1 MLAFSA
7 FLASNLERKV
17 SNMHVDSAF
26 PAASFTT
33 NVSFRHLNQAPLGG
47 PPVFVRTAAEIL
59 RAAGQALGFVA
70 QGLMF
75 ALAMWLLLAAPGFMS
90 GRDGP
95 IRVEAARQ
103 ASR

>member
-1 MLAFSA
+1 
-7 FLASNLERKV
+7 
-17 SNMHVDSAF
+17 MHVGSAF

-33 NVSFRHLNQAPLGG
+33 NVSFRHLKQAPSGR
-47 PPVFVRTAAEIL
+47 PAAFVRTAAEIL
-59 RAAGQALGFVA
+59 RAAGQALGLVM

-75 ALAMWLLLAAPGFMS
+75 ALAMWLLVAAPGFMS

-95 IRVEAARQ
+95 VRVEAARQ